1 METNDS
7 EITMETNDS
16 EIILEKNHSE
26 TIKEINSS
34 QVIMEKDDL
43 SVSMEKNNP
52 ELVELPELFDLTEI
66 EEIQKKKMPAWM
78 RITIAAVAAIVI
90 LFAVIWEVAYNVPQE
105 EHIENAPPRARS
117 EVQDEIR
124 KLDWII
130 PAFLPINEYSRPGT
144 QITQVNGIV
153 IHYIGNPDT
162 TAERNRSY
170 FANLA
175 ITGETYAS
183 SNFIICL
190 DGQILQCVPVDE
202 IAYASNYR
210 NADTISIELC
220 HPDDTGQFTDETYAS
235 AVRLTAWLCKQYGLT
250 SDEVL
255 RHFDV
260 YGKECPKYF
269 VDNEDAWETF
279 KADVAQA
286 IEQSSN

>member
-1 METNDS
+1 MFEDTDVTDMENA
-7 EITMETNDS
+7 I
-16 EIILEKNHSE
+16 
-26 TIKEINSS
+26 
-34 QVIMEKDDL
+34 
-43 SVSMEKNNP
+43 
-52 ELVELPELFDLTEI
+52 
-66 EEIQKKKMPAWM
+66 KKKAPVWI

-90 LFAVIWEVAYNVPQE
+90 LFAFFWEMVYSREAEGN
-105 EHIENAPPRARS
+105 IDNAPPRARS
-117 EVQDEIR
+117 EVQDELNR
-124 KLDWII
+124 LDWVTS
-130 PAFLPINEYSRPGT
+130 AFLPINEYSRPGT

-162 TAERNRSY
+162 TAERYRSY
-170 FANLA
+170 FAHLA